1 MQINKKI
8 FTDMKAK
15 RKQTFTLFVTRLY
28 NCIYA
33 QYRFLW
39 LVLEKLR

>member
-1 MQINKKI
+1 MQINEKI
-8 FTDMKAK
+8 FTDMKAE
-15 RKQTFTLFVTRLY
+15 RKQTFILFVTGLY